1 MILLIFVRRCRV
13 FSLELM
19 SIEVP
24 GSSWKLVSTLEGVL
38 VPRGGYWLSQALTS
52 NLSSLPI
59 RFVVFM
65 FAVHSTCMIV
75 VSLAEKATVRQTLL
89 RTDTTRIILVSLDQ
103 HAIIV
108 FAEREARKE
117 ASCHFPRYEGGK
129 KGGKKSC
136 LPLSVERSVFQC
148 VFTR

>member
-65 FAVHSTCMIV
+65 FAVHSTCHV
-75 VSLAEKATVRQTLL
+75 NCRFACRESYCSTDAAANRYDAHHPRLTWSTCYYRL
-89 RTDTTRIILVSLDQ
+89 RW
-103 HAIIV
+103 
-108 FAEREARKE
+108 
-117 ASCHFPRYEGGK
+117 EGGK
-129 KGGKKSC
+129 KGGK
-136 LPLSVERSVFQC
+136 LPFSTLRGRQERRQKILPPFERGTVRFPVC
-148 VFTR
+148 FH